1 MEHAPCGARAGDR
14 PVVRYVCP
22 QGDVWNQSER
32 GKHFW
37 CSCRGIDF
45 IVHVVWKRSRIH
57 SFLFFFVFFSCSQPS
72 GFYLTMN
79 NYRSGEEEGGVNSFA
94 FFTCPKIRLASRCR
108 VPIGSWKPAAP
119 CPGGAKDWGASR

>member
-1 MEHAPCGARAGDR
+1 MPRAVPGLVTGLWSGTCVRRGTFGTNLKGGSIFGFRVGALTSSSMLCGNRAGFT
-14 PVVRYVCP
+14 V
-22 QGDVWNQSER
+22 
-32 GKHFW
+32 
-37 CSCRGIDF
+37 
-45 IVHVVWKRSRIH
+45 
-57 SFLFFFVFFSCSQPS
+57 FLFFFSCSQPA

-94 FFTCPKIRLASRCR
+94 FFTCPKILLASRRR